1 MPDRVNY
8 LDLTRSAVADIGNIG
23 TEIDQIVQRGER
35 QADTRAEA
43 IKTIEDMCEALQLAC
58 DTINKEITMAIIEF
72 NHLKNEPSDAL
83 YGYFQRMAFKFSEP
97 SLRLL
102 LHENKVC
109 GELHILG
116 DKFKQPFSP
125 ETTGGTSIW
134 DNVRAF
140 FNRSTNMHYAIE
152 GLYEGEISY
161 LRDISDFLSDVRDQ
175 ATEATGLTDDKLIS
189 AGESLIA
196 QMKDKR
202 NALQQQAREV
212 QDAAY
217 ASIAKLH

>member
-8 LDLTRSAVADIGNIG
+8 LDLTKSALTDIGNIG

-72 NHLKNEPSDAL
+72 NRLKNEAADAL

-116 DKFKQPFSP
+116 DKFRQPFSS
-125 ETTGGTSIW
+125 ETTGSTSIW

-140 FNRSTNMHYAIE
+140 FNRSTNMSYAIE

-161 LRDISDFLSDVRDQ
+161 LRDITDFLSEVRDK
-175 ATEATGLTDDKLIS
+175 ATEATGKFGDELIS

-202 NALQQQAREV
+202 NVLQQQAREI

-217 ASIAKLH
+217 ESIAKLH

>member
-1 MPDRVNY
+1 
-8 LDLTRSAVADIGNIG
+8 
-23 TEIDQIVQRGER
+23 
-35 QADTRAEA
+35 
-43 IKTIEDMCEALQLAC
+43 
-58 DTINKEITMAIIEF
+58 
-72 NHLKNEPSDAL
+72 
-83 YGYFQRMAFKFSEP
+83 MAFKFSEP

-125 ETTGGTSIW
+125 ETTGGTSIR

-140 FNRSTNMHYAIE
+140 FSRSTNMHHAIE
-152 GLYEGEISY
+152 GLFEGEISY
-161 LRDISDFLSDVRDQ
+161 LRDISDFLSEVRDQ
-175 ATEATGLTDDKLIS
+175 ATEATSLPEDKLID

-202 NALQQQAREV
+202 NILQRQAREI

-217 ASIAKLH
+217 GSIAKLH